1 MTQYQQQRGRYPPR
15 REQTQDRLDANYLQG
30 GYFDD
35 TGNIKCDLLT
45 KTAEQVAQVL
55 GHAGVTS
62 TQLRRFFTQVRSI
75 QRELGQ
81 RSFQDVVSEI
91 QSLKPLVANYVGR
104 GKNQREREE
113 REGSLKRFIDLNVA
127 LAMKDENSFAKG
139 FILHFECVVA
149 YYKYHFPN
157 K

>member
-1 MTQYQQQRGRYPPR
+1 MMQHQQQRGRYPPSTER
-15 REQTQDRLDANYLQG
+15 RRPSLPAGYLKG

-35 TGNIKCDLLT
+35 HGKIISDLLT
-45 KTAEQVAQVL
+45 ETAEQVAEVL
-55 GHAGVTS
+55 GNSGVTS

-91 QSLKPLVANYVGR
+91 LSLKSLVANYVGR

-127 LAMKDENSFAKG
+127 LAVKDENSFVKG
-139 FILHFECVVA
+139 FIPHFECVVA